1 LQAILFCAKNNLEL
15 MGSNDKVGAPND
27 VVFLDIM
34 EVIRYHNTALKDMIS
49 KHNAGSLNYF
59 SNKIQN

>member
-15 MGSNDKVGAPND
+15 RGSNDKTGAPND

-34 EVIRYHNTALKDMIS
+34 EVIRYHNTALKDTIP
-49 KHNAGSLNYF
+49 KHN
-59 SNKIQN
+59 